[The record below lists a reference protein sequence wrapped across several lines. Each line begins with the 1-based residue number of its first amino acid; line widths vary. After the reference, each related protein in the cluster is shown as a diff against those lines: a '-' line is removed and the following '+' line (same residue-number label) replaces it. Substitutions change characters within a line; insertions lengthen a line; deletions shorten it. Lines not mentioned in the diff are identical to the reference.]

1 MREPFLY
8 VLKFYVLAFKVFE
21 AEVLEAFELLEVL
34 DALEMLEMPDMLD
47 MLEMLELP
55 EALFLTIPTPTIFPF
70 QLYETNSH

>member
-21 AEVLEAFELLEVL
+21 AEVLEAFELLE
-34 DALEMLEMPDMLD
+34 MLEMPDMLD

-55 EALFLTIPTPTIFPF
+55 EALFLIIPTPTILPF

>member
-21 AEVLEAFELLEVL
+21 AEVLEAFELLE
-34 DALEMLEMPDMLD
+34 MLEMPDMLD
-47 MLEMLELP
+47 ALEMLELP
-55 EALFLTIPTPTIFPF
+55 EALFLIIPTPTILPF

>member
-21 AEVLEAFELLEVL
+21 AEVLEAFELLE
-34 DALEMLEMPDMLD
+34 MLELPDMLD

-55 EALFLTIPTPTIFPF
+55 EALFLIIPTPTILPF